1 MHPFFSFFSEKFW
14 NFLQTIRWIFWA
26 LVSIAFGFFLLTAG
40 LNISLQPL
48 FPQNVCRSGTLH
60 VVSQLG
66 SGFKYFPVHFWGVHQ
81 LSSMF
86 SLWQQKTSW
95 FGAEMWSLQK
105 YLHSG
110 VPCTYV
116 RLLFNFPVPVN
127 FNWQV
132 RWIRTCELR
141 FYKMKLHSAWKKYT
155 VSFFLMNFGMCW
167 FISNVHLLN
176 ETWHLCSAAIQIL
189 IQNQHSI
196 PRLN

>member
-1 MHPFFSFFSEKFW
+1 MSVD
-14 NFLQTIRWIFWA
+14 LA
-26 LVSIAFGFFLLTAG
+26 LCMWSLSYGLG
-40 LNISLQPL
+40 LNIFQYIFGGCTNSLPCFLCDSRKPL
-48 FPQNVCRSGTLH
+48 DLE
-60 VVSQLG
+60 
-66 SGFKYFPVHFWGVHQ
+66 
-81 LSSMF
+81 
-86 SLWQQKTSW
+86 QKCSVL
-95 FGAEMWSLQK
+95 MWSLQK

-141 FYKMKLHSAWKKYT
+141 FYKMKLLKLHSAWKKYT
-155 VSFFLMNFGMCW
+155 VSFFVMNFGMCW

-189 IQNQHSI
+189 IQNQRSI

>member
-1 MHPFFSFFSEKFW
+1 MSVD
-14 NFLQTIRWIFWA
+14 LA
-26 LVSIAFGFFLLTAG
+26 LCMWSLSYGLG
-40 LNISLQPL
+40 LNIFQYIFGGCTNSLPCFLCDSRKPL
-48 FPQNVCRSGTLH
+48 DLE
-60 VVSQLG
+60 
-66 SGFKYFPVHFWGVHQ
+66 
-81 LSSMF
+81 
-86 SLWQQKTSW
+86 QKCSVL
-95 FGAEMWSLQK
+95 MWSLQK

-116 RLLFNFPVPVN
+116 RLLFNF
-127 FNWQV
+127 QYLS
-132 RWIRTCELR
+132 ILM
-141 FYKMKLHSAWKKYT
+141 KLLKLHSAWKKYT